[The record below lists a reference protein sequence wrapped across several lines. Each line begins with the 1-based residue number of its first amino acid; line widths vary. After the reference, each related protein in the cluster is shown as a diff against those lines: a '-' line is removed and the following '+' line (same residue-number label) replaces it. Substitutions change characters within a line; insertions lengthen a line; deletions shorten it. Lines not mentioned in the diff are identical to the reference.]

1 MGSFAFQLIV
11 LPNNGYKQTIYMEMG
26 EMQLISFSVL
36 VLLMVN
42 AQAELLGFS
51 GAENPKALWYMEI
64 KGVREGK
71 K

>member
-1 MGSFAFQLIV
+1 
-11 LPNNGYKQTIYMEMG
+11 
-26 EMQLISFSVL
+26 
-36 VLLMVN
+36 MVN

-71 K
+71 KIKYGKTVCVCLCLNLCVYLCVCGVC